1 VLRQIVWR
9 LCLSTTESGAI
20 PVREGDLVAGKYR
33 IENEIGAGGMGVI
46 VAARH
51 EQLDQRVAI
60 KFVRGE
66 TLGNEEGVQRF
77 LREARAAVR
86 LRSEH
91 AARVLDVGTLESG
104 VPFMVM
110 EYLEGQDLARVLA
123 ERGPISAELAAD
135 WIAQACE
142 ALAEAHAAGIVHR
155 DLKPQNLFLARTVG
169 GADHVKVLDF
179 GVSKSIDSITGA
191 PGALTRTSAI
201 LGSPLYMAPEQ
212 MRSSRDAD
220 ARADVWALG
229 VVLFEL
235 LTRRWPFEAE
245 TLPGL
250 CLKVVG
256 DPPMSIA
263 ELRPDIPEHIVAV
276 IERCLAKDP
285 ADRYAN
291 AAELSTALE
300 PLLPMASRIFVER
313 ARLAM
318 SNAAGARSS
327 DNVRAAEKV
336 ITRPLAPGR
345 AVPTP
350 AAWGAG
356 KHAASLA
363 GRRLRVAAVGIVSL
377 LVGVGAVGA
386 VGFALHDRMP
396 PSPDEQ
402 ARHAAAVAPNL
413 PPAPTVVDP
422 VNRSRAV
429 PLGLPP
435 GDLAPPARAPSAPIP
450 APPIAAQSAAA
461 AAMPTST
468 AEASSDAGAS
478 AARAAVHAA
487 APASAGAASPAST
500 AKPGAPVAP
509 LGGPGGA
516 ASGGSS
522 APVAPAKSPQDDDI
536 PSLR

>member
-1 VLRQIVWR
+1 
-9 LCLSTTESGAI
+9 LSTTESGAI

-33 IENEIGAGGMGVI
+33 IEKEIGAGGMGVI

-110 EYLEGQDLARVLA
+110 EYLEGQDLGRVLV

-179 GVSKSIDSITGA
+179 GVSKSIESMTGP

-212 MRSSRDAD
+212 MRSSRDVD

-256 DPPMSIA
+256 DPPMSLA
-263 ELRPDIPEHIVAV
+263 ELRPDVPEHIVAV

-300 PLLPMASRIFVER
+300 PLLPLGSRVSVER

-318 SNAAGARSS
+318 STAPPARSS
-327 DNVRAAEKV
+327 DSIRTGEKH
-336 ITRPLAPGR
+336 ITRPVSPPGR

-350 AAWGAG
+350 AAWGSGKQAG
-356 KHAASLA
+356 SLA
-363 GRRLRVAAVGIVSL
+363 GRRVRVAAVGIASL
-377 LVGVGAVGA
+377 LVGVAAVGA

-396 PSPDEQ
+396 ASPDEQ

-413 PPAPTVVDP
+413 PPVPNGFEPANRLPVLSIAP
-422 VNRSRAV
+422 S
-429 PLGLPP
+429 
-435 GDLAPPARAPSAPIP
+435 PAEIATGPRAPSSPGVAAPI
-450 APPIAAQSAAA
+450 ATQSPPSAQ
-461 AAMPTST
+461 PTGAST
-468 AEASSDAGAS
+468 AEGSLDSGASAVSPARVAASAWAGASGPAPASTLQTKTGSAAPGAS
-478 AARAAVHAA
+478 AA
-487 APASAGAASPAST
+487 PPAAS
-500 AKPGAPVAP
+500 
-509 LGGPGGA
+509 
-516 ASGGSS
+516 
-522 APVAPAKSPQDDDI
+522 KSKEDDDI

>member
-1 VLRQIVWR
+1 MP
-9 LCLSTTESGAI
+9 TFESGPI

-33 IENEIGAGGMGVI
+33 IEKEIGAGGMGVI

-110 EYLEGQDLARVLA
+110 EYLEGHDLGHVLA
-123 ERGPISAELAAD
+123 ERGPVPAELAAD
-135 WIAQACE
+135 WIAQAYE
-142 ALAEAHAAGIVHR
+142 ALAEAHSVGIVHR

-179 GVSKSIDSITGA
+179 GVSKSIESMTGA

-212 MRSSRDAD
+212 MRSTRDVD

-256 DPPMSIA
+256 DPPLSLA
-263 ELRPDIPEHIVAV
+263 ELRPELPEHIVSV

-300 PLLPMASRIFVER
+300 PLLPMGSRVFVER

-318 SNAAGARSS
+318 SSAPPAARPS
-327 DNVRAAEKV
+327 DNVRG
-336 ITRPLAPGR
+336 RRRGLA
-345 AVPTP
+345 T
-350 AAWGAG
+350 
-356 KHAASLA
+356 
-363 GRRLRVAAVGIVSL
+363 RRLRARRADAR
-377 LVGVGAVGA
+377 GVGLGEGHRLFGRTEGA
-386 VGFALHDRMP
+386 GRGGGGRRARRRRRGRGRRRLRAP
-396 PSPDEQ
+396 RSRAREPRRTPSRQ
-402 ARHAAAVAPNL
+402 AAAVAPTCR
-413 PPAPTVVDP
+413 P
-422 VNRSRAV
+422 R
-429 PLGLPP
+429 
-435 GDLAPPARAPSAPIP
+435 PI
-450 APPIAAQSAAA
+450 
-461 AAMPTST
+461 
-468 AEASSDAGAS
+468 SSQ
-478 AARAAVHAA
+478 H
-487 APASAGAASPAST
+487 
-500 AKPGAPVAP
+500 
-509 LGGPGGA
+509 
-516 ASGGSS
+516 
-522 APVAPAKSPQDDDI
+522 
-536 PSLR
+536 